1 MVFPPHEESM
11 EGHIRFDTKDCAL
24 LLLDQ
29 RRLPLAEETF
39 ACHTVD
45 DVVYALRTM
54 VVRGAPAIGVSA
66 AYACRIALKEALAA
80 GSDWTEALHSLLD
93 RLVLARPTAVNLAWA
108 VNRMRAAWKPG
119 CDPGDLARTWEALA
133 LEIHAEDVAM
143 NRAMGRFGAELLDD
157 GDTVMTHCN
166 AGALAT
172 GGHGT
177 ALGVIRSAVE
187 AGKKISVIANE
198 TRPFLQGA
206 RLTAY
211 ELHRDGIPVT
221 VACDN
226 ACSQLMKTGRVQK
239 VVVGAD
245 RIAANG
251 DTANK
256 IGTSGVALLARHY
269 GIPFYVA
276 APGSTF
282 DLSIPDGSH
291 IPIEERTPE
300 EVTHVGG
307 TRVVPEGV
315 SVVNEAFDVTE
326 SGLITGIVTEK
337 GVIRPDRE
345 SILRAMGG
353 AP

>member
-1 MVFPPHEESM
+1 M

-39 ACHTVD
+39 ACRTVD

-93 RLVLARPTAVNLAWA
+93 RLILARPTAVNLAWA

-300 EVTHVGG
+300 EVTHAGG